1 MSFNPDTYINQA
13 KKIVDEYFAILKIE
27 VPVGMEHLGLNLR
40 NYEWAK
46 KCALL
51 AVDEKIASILH
62 QQQIYS
68 SMVAWKLNNGKAG
81 DYMRDCCDDHIK
93 GLQCLKKT
101 IETLVYVP

>member
-1 MSFNPDTYINQA
+1 MSSNPDTYIKQA
-13 KKIVDEYFAILKIE
+13 KKIVHDYFTIFKIE
-27 VPVGMEHLGLNLR
+27 VPAGMEHLGLNLR

-62 QQQIYS
+62 QKQIYS
-68 SMVAWKLNNGKAG
+68 SMVAWKLNDGKAG
-81 DYMRDCCDDHIK
+81 DDMRDCCDEHIK